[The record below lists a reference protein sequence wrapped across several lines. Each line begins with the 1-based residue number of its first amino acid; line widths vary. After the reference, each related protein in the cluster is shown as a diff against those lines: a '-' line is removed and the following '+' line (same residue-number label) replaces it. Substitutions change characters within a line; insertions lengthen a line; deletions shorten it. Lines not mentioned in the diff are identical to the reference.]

1 MLLTLA
7 QWIQNTEF
15 FTALR
20 ASAYVHPIVLALHLS
35 AISLFGGMIVLTDLR
50 LLGWALKSVPSA
62 TVIEALRIPKRI
74 GFLIAASFGVLLFC
88 SKAEQY
94 YYNVYFRT
102 KMALFLLVAVHA
114 LVFRNVYKI
123 GTERDLVQPFRKR
136 AAAYLSL
143 LIWTGILIAGRD
155 IGYVLPQAGLHMALL
170 KP

>member
-50 LLGWALKSVPSA
+50 LLGWALKSLPSA
-62 TVIEALRIPKRI
+62 AVIDALHVPKRI
-74 GFLIAASFGVLLFC
+74 GFIIAATFGVLLFC

-102 KMALFLLVAVHA
+102 KLALFLLVAVHA
-114 LVFRNVYKI
+114 LI
-123 GTERDLVQPFRKR
+123 FRKVYTRGAEPAVRTR
-136 AAAYLSL
+136 AAACLSL
-143 LIWTGILIAGRD
+143 LIWSGILVAGRD

-170 KP
+170 KR

>member
-1 MLLTLA
+1 MPLTLA

-50 LLGWALKSVPSA
+50 LLGWALKSLPSA
-62 TVIEALRIPKRI
+62 AVIDALRVPKRI
-74 GFLIAASFGVLLFC
+74 GLVIAATFGVLLFC

-102 KMALFLLVAVHA
+102 KLALFLLVAVHA
-114 LVFRNVYKI
+114 LIFRKVYNNR
-123 GTERDLVQPFRKR
+123 GTEPVPAARTC
-136 AAAYLSL
+136 AAACLSL
-143 LIWTGILIAGRD
+143 LIWSGILVAGRD

-170 KP
+170 KR

>member
-1 MLLTLA
+1 MPLTLA

-50 LLGWALKSVPSA
+50 LLGWALKSLPSA
-62 TVIEALRIPKRI
+62 AVIDALRVPKRI
-74 GFLIAASFGVLLFC
+74 GLVIAATFGVLLFC

-102 KMALFLLVAVHA
+102 KLALFLLVAVHA
-114 LVFRNVYKI
+114 LI
-123 GTERDLVQPFRKR
+123 FRKVYNRGAERGLAEPVRAR
-136 AAAYLSL
+136 AAACLSL
-143 LIWTGILIAGRD
+143 LIWSGILIAGRD

-170 KP
+170 KR

>member
-50 LLGWALKSVPSA
+50 LLGWALKNFPIA
-62 TVIEALRIPKRI
+62 AVIDALRVPKRI
-74 GFLIAASFGVLLFC
+74 GFLIAATFGVLLFC

-102 KMALFLLVAVHA
+102 KLALFLLVAVHA
-114 LVFRNVYKI
+114 VI
-123 GTERDLVQPFRKR
+123 FRKVYNGGAEPAVSTR
-136 AAAYLSL
+136 AAACLSL
-143 LIWTGILIAGRD
+143 LIWSGILVAGRE

-170 KP
+170 ER